1 MLVSSPRL
9 RVEASMNREEF
20 ERRRAERRNS
30 LNFLEFAVVGAE
42 EKVLLREMGRTLDV
56 SPAGIKLETP
66 VLVEAGL
73 VVRVALGLKDDM
85 IELTGKVAHAE
96 VTGPEMF
103 SAGIQF
109 LQMDEAG
116 RRVLERYLTAF
127 RSSGSVKQ

>member
-1 MLVSSPRL
+1 MY
-9 RVEASMNREEF
+9 REEF
-20 ERRRAERRNS
+20 ERRRVERRHS

-56 SPAGIKLETP
+56 SSAGIKLETP
-66 VLVEAGL
+66 VLVEAGQ
-73 VVRVALGLKDDM
+73 VVQVALGLKDDM
-85 IELTGKVAHAE
+85 IELTGEVTHAE

-116 RRVLERYLTAF
+116 RRVLDRYLTAF
-127 RSSGSVKQ
+127 RSIASARK